1 MEKSDGPNT
10 RLCSCSQI
18 IWYFNEN
25 LIHIMD
31 KKDVKC
37 IESFN
42 LKVFKICINQ
52 RDYNLNG
59 LNLYSKLVN
68 LEFAMIQS
76 RCFETQF

>member
-1 MEKSDGPNT
+1 
-10 RLCSCSQI
+10 
-18 IWYFNEN
+18 
-25 LIHIMD
+25 MD